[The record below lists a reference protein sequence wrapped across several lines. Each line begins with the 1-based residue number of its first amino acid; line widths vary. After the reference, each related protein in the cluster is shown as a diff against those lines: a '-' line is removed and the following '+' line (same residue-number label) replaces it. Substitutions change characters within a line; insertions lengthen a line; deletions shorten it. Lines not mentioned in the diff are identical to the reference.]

1 MPAATHPVHLV
12 LGLIIWAV
20 WFVVLYGGLSV
31 GCALAPPD
39 VALGSLSWLNAV
51 LLILTLAC
59 AAVLLWLAACCWR
72 GRASAGG
79 DLPRQFIVHVGAAI
93 YLLSAAAVLLVGLPV
108 FALPPCI

>member
-1 MPAATHPVHLV
+1 MHLV

-39 VALGSLSWLNAV
+39 VALGSLNWLNAV
-51 LLILTLAC
+51 LLILTLGCTA
-59 AAVLLWLAACCWR
+59 LLLYLGACCWQ
-72 GRASAGG
+72 GRASADG
-79 DLPRQFIVHVGAAI
+79 DLQRQFIVHVGAAVH
-93 YLLSAAAVLLVGLPV
+93 LLSAAAVLLVGLPV